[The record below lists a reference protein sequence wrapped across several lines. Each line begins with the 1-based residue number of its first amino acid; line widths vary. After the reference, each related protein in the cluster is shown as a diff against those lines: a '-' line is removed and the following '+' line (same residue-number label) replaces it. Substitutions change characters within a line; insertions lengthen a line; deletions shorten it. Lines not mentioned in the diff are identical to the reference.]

1 MFYEFSLPNNSSLLP
16 QHYLKDCY
24 IPNSL
29 YLPWYI
35 PWYGRDCNYWSVVK
49 TTGFSNYLFSLLKLS
64 KTFYWPFKR
73 HTIFKNICSEAW
85 PASATLQSNN
95 GLKWWPCR
103 GPPPQLACYPLCT
116 HVLPTFS
123 WKCDTTQSKNAFIEN
138 FFGGKYCHKPS
149 KMGMNIFSHSDNLRV
164 NLKDNNCFQDK
175 PICRAISLH
184 GTLGYIHRI

>member
-1 MFYEFSLPNNSSLLP
+1 MTQFINYVLRVQSTQQLFIVAPALFKILL
-16 QHYLKDCY
+16 HTE
-24 IPNSL
+24 

-95 GLKWWPCR
+95 CR
-103 GPPPQLACYPLCT
+103 GPPPQHACYPLCT

-138 FFGGKYCHKPS
+138 FLVGSTATSRQKWAWLYFH
-149 KMGMNIFSHSDNLRV
+149 ILT
-164 NLKDNNCFQDK
+164 
-175 PICRAISLH
+175 I
-184 GTLGYIHRI
+184 